1 MFFSTELYIK
11 LILNSTVAKINI
23 QIYNIIYNST
33 ERMREII
40 MNLLNGS
47 IRKHFVKFLI
57 PAISSA
63 IAVAAYSL
71 IDTIAIGQ
79 GVGADGT
86 AACAILLPVFSIASF
101 IGLLCGIGGCV
112 LRSKAKGESN
122 EEKANAYFTAATL
135 LVGVITAVMW
145 ITGNL
150 FQEKLYRLCG
160 ADEILLPCSMEYG
173 SWIFAFLPS
182 FVLTTFLGAFIRTDG
197 SPRFVM
203 YCTLIGGVINVIGD
217 WLFVFPLK
225 MGMTGAAIATVIGS
239 VIQTLLLAVFILCKK
254 TSLKFVKPY
263 KLFTAIKK
271 ITAVGFGSSVG
282 SLSLIAI
289 SFIANNQIMKYCG
302 TPALALYG
310 VLGTVSALF
319 LSIFSGIGQ
328 AAQPIVSENYGAGN
342 HKRCLEAET
351 LGMKTA
357 VLFGTVFA
365 VICIAFPVQV
375 TGIFMKMT
383 PEVAEIT
390 PYILRVYS
398 LSFIPLAINT
408 FATYYLQSVIR
419 SKMASV
425 ISLSRGLVLNALFL
439 YVFPLFIGGNGIWW
453 AVFFTE
459 AVTTV
464 ISIFYLLIQYRNF
477 KVTDEKLS

>member
-1 MFFSTELYIK
+1 MD
-11 LILNSTVAKINI
+11 
-23 QIYNIIYNST
+23 
-33 ERMREII
+33 
-40 MNLLNGS
+40 LLNGN
-47 IRKHFVKFLI
+47 IKKHFVRFLI

-79 GVGADGT
+79 GIGADGT

-112 LRSKAKGESN
+112 LRSQAKGEGN
-122 EEKANAYFTAATL
+122 EEKANAYFTAATI
-135 LVGVITAVMW
+135 LVAVITVIVW
-145 ITGNL
+145 IVGNL
-150 FQEKLYRLCG
+150 TQKGLYRLCG
-160 ADEILLPCSMEYG
+160 ADDVLLPYSFEYG

-203 YCTLIGGVINVIGD
+203 YCTLIGGIINVIGD

-225 MGMTGAAIATVIGS
+225 MGMAGAAIATVLGS
-239 VIQTLLLAVFILCKK
+239 VIQTILLIAYILCRK
-254 TSLKFVKPY
+254 TSLKLVKPH
-263 KLFTAIKK
+263 KWLSAFKRTVS
-271 ITAVGFGSSVG
+271 VGFGSGIG
-282 SLSLIAI
+282 SLSMIAI

-302 TPALALYG
+302 APALALYG

-319 LSIFSGIGQ
+319 LSIFSGVGQ
-328 AAQPIVSENYGAGN
+328 AAQPIISENHGAGN
-342 HKRCLEAET
+342 HKRCWNAES

-357 VLFGTVFA
+357 ILLGALFA
-365 VICIAFPVQV
+365 ILCLLFPIRI

-398 LSFIPLAINT
+398 LSFVPLAINT
-408 FATYYLQSVIR
+408 FATYYLQSVTD
-419 SKMASV
+419 SKMATV
-425 ISLSRGLVLNALFL
+425 VSLSRGLVLNAAFL
-439 YVFPLFIGGNGIWW
+439 YLFPIIMGGNGIWW
-453 AVFFTE
+453 AVFYTE

-464 ISIFYLLIQYRNF
+464 ISVIYLLAKYRKYQSAAN
-477 KVTDEKLS
+477 K

>member
-1 MFFSTELYIK
+1 MD
-11 LILNSTVAKINI
+11 
-23 QIYNIIYNST
+23 
-33 ERMREII
+33 
-40 MNLLNGS
+40 LLNGN
-47 IRKHFVKFLI
+47 IRKLFMKFLI
-57 PAISSA
+57 PAVSSA

-86 AACAILLPVFSIASF
+86 ASCAILLPVFSIASF

-112 LRSKAKGESN
+112 LRSQAKGEGN

-135 LVGVITAVMW
+135 LVFLITLVVW
-145 ITGNL
+145 IAGNL
-150 FQEKLYRLCG
+150 IQEKFYRLCG
-160 ADEILLPCSMEYG
+160 ADDILLPYSAEYG
-173 SWIFAFLPS
+173 AWIFAFLPS
-182 FVLTTFLGAFIRTDG
+182 FILTTFLGAFIRTDG

-225 MGMTGAAIATVIGS
+225 MGMAGAAIATVLGS
-239 VIQTLLLAVFILCKK
+239 VVQSILLVAFVLCKK
-254 TSLKFVKPY
+254 TSLKFVKPH
-263 KLFTAIKK
+263 KWLSAVRK
-271 ITAVGFGSSVG
+271 IVTVGFGSGLG

-302 TPALALYG
+302 APALALYG

-319 LSIFSGIGQ
+319 LSIFSGVGQ
-328 AAQPIVSENYGAGN
+328 AAQPIISENYGAGN
-342 HKRCLEAET
+342 HKRCWKTEGI
-351 LGMKTA
+351 GMKTA

-365 VICIAFPVQV
+365 VLCIIFPVQI

-398 LSFIPLAINT
+398 LSFMPLAINT
-408 FATYYLQSVIR
+408 FAIYYLQSVTH

-439 YVFPLFIGGNGIWW
+439 YIFPAFMGGNGIWW

-459 AVTTV
+459 AITTV
-464 ISIFYLLIQYRNF
+464 ISAVYILIQYKKFRNEN
-477 KVTDEKLS
+477 K

>member
-1 MFFSTELYIK
+1 M
-11 LILNSTVAKINI
+11 
-23 QIYNIIYNST
+23 
-33 ERMREII
+33 
-40 MNLLNGS
+40 
-47 IRKHFVKFLI
+47 KFLV

-79 GVGADGT
+79 GVGTDGT
-86 AACAILLPVFSIASF
+86 AACAILLPVFSIANF

-112 LRSKAKGESN
+112 LRSQAKGEGN
-122 EEKANAYFTAATL
+122 EEKGNAYFTAATI
-135 LVGVITAVMW
+135 LVGIITAIVW
-145 ITGNL
+145 VAGNL
-150 FQEKLYRLCG
+150 FQEELYRLCG
-160 ADEILLPCSMEYG
+160 ADEILMPYSLEYG
-173 SWIFAFLPS
+173 SWIFASLPS

-203 YCTLIGGVINVIGD
+203 YCTLVGGIINVIGD

-225 MGMTGAAIATVIGS
+225 MGMAGAAIATVLGS
-239 VIQTLLLAVFILCKK
+239 VVQTVLLLAFILLKK

-263 KLFTAIKK
+263 KWLSAIKK
-271 ITAVGFGSSVG
+271 ITTVGFGSG
-282 SLSLIAI
+282 IGALSLIAI

-302 TPALALYG
+302 APALALYG

-328 AAQPIVSENYGAGN
+328 AAQPIISENYGANN
-342 HKRCLEAET
+342 HKRCWEAES

-357 VLFGTVFA
+357 LIFGTVFA
-365 VICIAFPVQV
+365 VLCIIFPIQI

-383 PEVAEIT
+383 PEVTEIT

-398 LSFIPLAINT
+398 LSFVPLAINT
-408 FATYYLQSVIR
+408 FATYYLQSVTQ
-419 SKMASV
+419 SKMATV
-425 ISLSRGLVLNALFL
+425 ISLSRGLVLNGIFL
-439 YVFPLFIGGNGIWW
+439 YLFPIFMGGNGIWW
-453 AVFFTE
+453 AVFFAE

-464 ISIFYLLIQYRNF
+464 ISVVYLRIQYRIYKHPELKKN
-477 KVTDEKLS
+477 

>member
-1 MFFSTELYIK
+1 M
-11 LILNSTVAKINI
+11 N
-23 QIYNIIYNST
+23 
-33 ERMREII
+33 ERNFMD
-40 MNLLNGS
+40 LLKGN
-47 IRKHFVKFLI
+47 IRKLFIKFLI

-112 LRSKAKGESN
+112 LRSQAKGEGN
-122 EEKANAYFTAATL
+122 EIKANAYFTAATV
-135 LVGVITAVMW
+135 LVGIITVIVW
-145 ITGNL
+145 LIGNL
-150 FQEKLYRLCG
+150 TQKQLYRLCG
-160 ADEILLPCSMEYG
+160 ADEILMPYSFEYG

-225 MGMTGAAIATVIGS
+225 MGMPGAAIATVLGS
-239 VIQTLLLAVFILCKK
+239 AVQTVLLLGFILRKK

-263 KLFTAIKK
+263 NLLSAIKK
-271 ITAVGFGSSVG
+271 TVTVGFGSGIG

-289 SFIANNQIMKYCG
+289 SFIANNQIMKHCG
-302 TPALALYG
+302 APALALYG

-328 AAQPIVSENYGAGN
+328 AAQPIVSENFGAGN
-342 HKRCLEAET
+342 LNRCKKTEGI
-351 LGMKTA
+351 GMKTTILFGMFFA
-357 VLFGTVFA
+357 VL
-365 VICIAFPVQV
+365 CIIFPIQI

-398 LSFIPLAINT
+398 LSFLPLAVNT
-408 FATYYLQSVIR
+408 FATYYLQSVNH

-425 ISLSRGLVLNALFL
+425 ISLSRGLVLNGLFL
-439 YVFPLFIGGNGIWW
+439 YLFPLFMGGNGIWW
-453 AVFFTE
+453 AVFFSE
-459 AVTTV
+459 AVTMI
-464 ISIFYLLIQYRNF
+464 ISSVYLIFQYKKFRVF
-477 KVTDEKLS
+477 

>member
-1 MFFSTELYIK
+1 MDLLKGNTRK
-11 LILNSTVAKINI
+11 LF
-23 QIYNIIYNST
+23 
-33 ERMREII
+33 M
-40 MNLLNGS
+40 
-47 IRKHFVKFLI
+47 KFLV

-86 AACAILLPVFSIASF
+86 AACAILLPVFSIAGF

-112 LRSKAKGESN
+112 LRSQAKGEGN
-122 EEKANAYFTAATL
+122 EEKGNAYFTAATV
-135 LVGVITAVMW
+135 LVGIITVIVWAA
-145 ITGNL
+145 GNL
-150 FQEKLYRLCG
+150 FQEDFYRLCG
-160 ADEILLPCSMEYG
+160 ADEILLPYSAEYG
-173 SWIFAFLPS
+173 SRIFACLPS

-225 MGMTGAAIATVIGS
+225 MGMAGAAIATVLGS
-239 VIQTLLLAVFILCKK
+239 LVQTVLLLAFILLKK
-254 TSLKFVKPY
+254 TSLKAVKPH
-263 KLFTAIKK
+263 KWLPAIKK
-271 ITAVGFGSSVG
+271 IITVGFGSGVG

-302 TPALALYG
+302 APALALYG

-342 HKRCLEAET
+342 RKRCLEAES
-351 LGMKTA
+351 LGIKTS

-365 VICIAFPVQV
+365 VLCIVFPIQI

-383 PEVAEIT
+383 PEVTEIT

-398 LSFIPLAINT
+398 LSFVPLAINT
-408 FATYYLQSVIR
+408 FATYYLQSVTH
-419 SKMASV
+419 SKMATV
-425 ISLSRGLVLNALFL
+425 ISLSRGLVLNGIFL
-439 YVFPLFIGGNGIWW
+439 YIFPVFMGGNGIWW
-453 AVFFTE
+453 SIFFTE
-459 AVTTV
+459 AITTV
-464 ISIFYLLIQYRNF
+464 ISVVYLFIQYKNF
-477 KVTDEKLS
+477 RHSDNINYDLSKKDSV

>member
-1 MFFSTELYIK
+1 MD
-11 LILNSTVAKINI
+11 
-23 QIYNIIYNST
+23 
-33 ERMREII
+33 
-40 MNLLNGS
+40 LLNGS
-47 IRKHFVKFLI
+47 IRKNFIKFLI

-112 LRSKAKGESN
+112 LRSQAKGEGN
-122 EEKANAYFTAATL
+122 EEKGNTYFTAATV
-135 LVGVITAVMW
+135 LVIIITAVIW
-145 ITGNL
+145 IAGNL
-150 FQEKLYRLCG
+150 FQEDLYRLFG
-160 ADEILLPCSMEYG
+160 ADNILLPYSMEYG

-182 FVLTTFLGAFIRTDG
+182 FVLTTFLGSFIRTDG

-203 YCTLIGGVINVIGD
+203 YCTIIGGIINVIGD

-225 MGMTGAAIATVIGS
+225 MGMAGAAIATVLGS
-239 VIQTLLLAVFILCKK
+239 VIQSVFLLAYILCKR
-254 TSLKFVKPY
+254 TSLKLVRPHKQ
-263 KLFTAIKK
+263 LSVISK
-271 ITAVGFGSSVG
+271 IISVGFGSGIG

-289 SFIANNQIMKYCG
+289 SFIANNQIMKYCSA
-302 TPALALYG
+302 PALALYG

-342 HKRCLEAET
+342 YKRCRET
-351 LGMKTA
+351 EGLGIKSS
-357 VLFGTVFA
+357 LIFGTVFA
-365 VICIAFPVQV
+365 VLCMLFPIQV

-398 LSFIPLAINT
+398 LSFVPLAINT
-408 FATYYLQSVIR
+408 FASYYLQSVTCSR
-419 SKMASV
+419 MASI
-425 ISLSRGLVLNALFL
+425 ISLSRGLVLNGLFL
-439 YVFPLFIGGNGIWW
+439 YLFPAVMGGNGIWW

-464 ISIFYLLIQYRNF
+464 ISAACLTIQLKKF
-477 KVTDEKLS
+477 KY

>member
-1 MFFSTELYIK
+1 
-11 LILNSTVAKINI
+11 
-23 QIYNIIYNST
+23 
-33 ERMREII
+33 
-40 MNLLNGS
+40 MNLLKGD
-47 IRKHFVKFLI
+47 IRKLFMKFLV

-112 LRSKAKGESN
+112 LRSKARGEGDKEKG
-122 EEKANAYFTAATL
+122 NAYFTAATV
-135 LVGVITAVMW
+135 LVSIITVIVWA
-145 ITGNL
+145 TGNL
-150 FQEKLYRLCG
+150 IQEPFYRLCG
-160 ADEILLPCSMEYG
+160 ADDILMPYSSEYG

-182 FVLTTFLGAFIRTDG
+182 FVMTTFLGAFIRTDG

-203 YCTLIGGVINVIGD
+203 YCTLIGGVINVVGD

-225 MGMTGAAIATVIGS
+225 MGMAGAAIATVLGS
-239 VIQTLLLAVFILCKK
+239 VVQSVLLLVFVFGGK
-254 TSLKFVKPY
+254 TSLKLIRPY
-263 KLFTAIKK
+263 KWFSAIKE
-271 ITAVGFGSSVG
+271 IMTVGFGSGIG

-302 TPALALYG
+302 APALALYG

-319 LSIFSGIGQ
+319 LSIFSGVGQ
-328 AAQPIVSENYGAGN
+328 AAQPIVSENFGAGN
-342 HKRCLEAET
+342 HKRCWKAEG

-357 VLFGTVFA
+357 ILLGTVFS
-365 VICIAFPVQV
+365 VLCIIFPIQIA
-375 TGIFMKMT
+375 GIFMKMT

-398 LSFIPLAINT
+398 LSFVPLAINT
-408 FATYYLQSVIR
+408 FATYYLQSVTH

-425 ISLSRGLVLNALFL
+425 ISLSRGLVLNGIFL
-439 YVFPLFIGGNGIWW
+439 YIFPAVMGGNGIWW

-459 AVTTV
+459 AITTAISV
-464 ISIFYLLIQYRNF
+464 IYLLIQYRKF
-477 KVTDEKLS
+477 RYTDSISC

>member
-1 MFFSTELYIK
+1 MD
-11 LILNSTVAKINI
+11 
-23 QIYNIIYNST
+23 
-33 ERMREII
+33 
-40 MNLLNGS
+40 LLKGD
-47 IRKHFVKFLI
+47 IRKLFMKFLV

-112 LRSKAKGESN
+112 LRSQAKGEGN
-122 EEKANAYFTAATL
+122 EEKGNAYFTASLL
-135 LVGVITAVMW
+135 LVGIITVIVWAL
-145 ITGNL
+145 GNL
-150 FQEKLYRLCG
+150 MQKDLYRLCG
-160 ADEILLPCSMEYG
+160 ADEILMPYSFEYG

-182 FVLTTFLGAFIRTDG
+182 FVFTTFLGAFIRTDG
-197 SPRFVM
+197 YPRFVM

-225 MGMTGAAIATVIGS
+225 MGMTGAAIATVLGS
-239 VIQTLLLAVFILCKK
+239 AVQTILLLAFILCKK
-254 TSLKFVKPY
+254 TSLKLIKPH
-263 KLFTAIKK
+263 KWLSAIKK
-271 ITAVGFGSSVG
+271 IITVGFGSGIG

-302 TPALALYG
+302 APALALYG

-328 AAQPIVSENYGAGN
+328 AAQPIISENYGAGN
-342 HKRCLEAET
+342 HKRCWET
-351 LGMKTA
+351 ESIGMKTA
-357 VLFGTVFA
+357 LLLGTIFA
-365 VICIAFPVQV
+365 ILCIAFPIQI

-383 PEVAEIT
+383 PEVKEIT

-398 LSFIPLAINT
+398 LSFVPLATNT
-408 FATYYLQSVIR
+408 FATYYLQSVTH
-419 SKMASV
+419 SKMANV
-425 ISLSRGLVLNALFL
+425 ISLSRGLILNGIFL
-439 YVFPLFIGGNGIWW
+439 YLFPAFMGGNGIWW
-453 AVFFTE
+453 AVFFNE
-459 AVTTV
+459 VVTAIISV
-464 ISIFYLLIQYRNF
+464 IYLLIQYKNF
-477 KVTDEKLS
+477 KYTEYKKS

>member
-1 MFFSTELYIK
+1 MD
-11 LILNSTVAKINI
+11 
-23 QIYNIIYNST
+23 
-33 ERMREII
+33 
-40 MNLLNGS
+40 LLKGD
-47 IRKHFVKFLI
+47 IRKLFMKFLV

-112 LRSKAKGESN
+112 LRSQAKGEGN
-122 EEKANAYFTAATL
+122 EEKGNAYFTAATV
-135 LVGVITAVMW
+135 LVGIITVIVWA
-145 ITGNL
+145 TGNL
-150 FQEKLYRLCG
+150 IQENFYRLCG
-160 ADEILLPCSMEYG
+160 ADDILLPYSLEYG
-173 SWIFAFLPS
+173 SWIFACLPT
-182 FVLTTFLGAFIRTDG
+182 FVMTTFLGAFIRTDG

-203 YCTLIGGVINVIGD
+203 YCTLIGGVINVVGD

-225 MGMTGAAIATVIGS
+225 MGMAGAAIATVLGS
-239 VIQTLLLAVFILCKK
+239 AVQTFLLLAFILRKK
-254 TSLKFVKPY
+254 TSLKLIKPH
-263 KLFTAIKK
+263 KWLSAIKK
-271 ITAVGFGSSVG
+271 IITVGFGSGIG

-302 TPALALYG
+302 APALALYG

-319 LSIFSGIGQ
+319 LSIFSGVGQ

-342 HKRCLEAET
+342 HKRCWQSEG
-351 LGMKTA
+351 LGMKTSL
-357 VLFGTVFA
+357 LFGTVFA
-365 VICIAFPVQV
+365 ILCMIFPIQI

-383 PEVAEIT
+383 QEVAEIT

-398 LSFIPLAINT
+398 LSFVPLAINT
-408 FATYYLQSVIR
+408 FATYYLQSVTH

-425 ISLSRGLVLNALFL
+425 ISLSRGLVLNGLFL
-439 YVFPLFIGGNGIWW
+439 YLFPAFMGGNGIWW

-464 ISIFYLLIQYRNF
+464 ISVVYLLIQYRRYKKEYNSEII
-477 KVTDEKLS
+477 KK

>member
-1 MFFSTELYIK
+1 MD
-11 LILNSTVAKINI
+11 
-23 QIYNIIYNST
+23 
-33 ERMREII
+33 
-40 MNLLNGS
+40 LLKGNV
-47 IRKHFVKFLI
+47 RKHFIKFLV

-112 LRSKAKGESN
+112 LRSQAKGEGN
-122 EEKANAYFTAATL
+122 EEKANAYFTAAII
-135 LVGVITAVMW
+135 LVGIITVVVW
-145 ITGNL
+145 IMGIL
-150 FQEKLYRLCG
+150 FQKELYALCG
-160 ADEILLPCSMEYG
+160 ADEILMPFSYEYG

-182 FVLTTFLGAFIRTDG
+182 FVLTTFLGSFIRTDG

-225 MGMTGAAIATVIGS
+225 MGMAGAAIATVLGS
-239 VIQTLLLAVFILCKK
+239 SVQTLLLLTFILCKK
-254 TSLKFVKPY
+254 TTLKIVKPHN
-263 KLFTAIKK
+263 LLTAIKK
-271 ITAVGFGSSVG
+271 IVTVGFGSGIG

-302 TPALALYG
+302 APALALYG

-342 HKRCLEAET
+342 IKRCRET
-351 LGMKTA
+351 EGLGIKTSL
-357 VLFGTVFA
+357 LFGTVFS
-365 VICIAFPVQV
+365 VLCILFPVQITAV
-375 TGIFMKMT
+375 FMKMT

-390 PYILRVYS
+390 PYILRVYA
-398 LSFIPLAINT
+398 LSFVPLAINT
-408 FATYYLQSVIR
+408 FATYYLQSVSC
-419 SKMASV
+419 SKMATV
-425 ISLSRGLVLNALFL
+425 ISLLRGLVLNAIFL
-439 YVFPLFIGGNGIWW
+439 YLFPALFGGNGIWW

-459 AVTTV
+459 AVTAA
-464 ISIFYLLIQYRNF
+464 ISVVYLLIQYN
-477 KVTDEKLS
+477 KAIISDNKNL

>member
-1 MFFSTELYIK
+1 MD
-11 LILNSTVAKINI
+11 
-23 QIYNIIYNST
+23 
-33 ERMREII
+33 
-40 MNLLNGS
+40 LLKGN
-47 IRKHFVKFLI
+47 IRKLFIKFLI

-112 LRSKAKGESN
+112 LRSQAKGEGN
-122 EEKANAYFTAATL
+122 EEKGNAYFTAATV
-135 LVGVITAVMW
+135 LVGIITVIVW

-150 FQEKLYRLCG
+150 IQEDFYRLCG
-160 ADEILLPCSMEYG
+160 ADEILMPYSLEYG
-173 SWIFAFLPS
+173 SWIFACLPS

-203 YCTLIGGVINVIGD
+203 YCTLIGGVVNVVGD

-225 MGMTGAAIATVIGS
+225 MGMAGAAIATVLGS
-239 VIQTLLLAVFILCKK
+239 AIQSILLIAFILCKK
-254 TSLKFVKPY
+254 TSLKVVRPY
-263 KLFTAIKK
+263 KWLSAIKK
-271 ITAVGFGSSVG
+271 IITVGFGSGIG

-302 TPALALYG
+302 APALALYG

-319 LSIFSGIGQ
+319 LSIFSGVGQ

-342 HKRCLEAET
+342 LKRCWEAEG
-351 LGMKTA
+351 LGMKTSL
-357 VLFGTVFA
+357 LFGTIFTILCIVFP
-365 VICIAFPVQV
+365 IQI

-398 LSFIPLAINT
+398 LSFVPLAINT
-408 FATYYLQSVIR
+408 FAIYYLQSVAH

-425 ISLSRGLVLNALFL
+425 ISLSRGLVLNGIFL
-439 YVFPLFIGGNGIWW
+439 YVFPAFMGRNGIWW

-459 AVTTV
+459 ALTTA
-464 ISIFYLLIQYRNF
+464 ISVLYLLIQYKSYKQLRH
-477 KVTDEKLS
+477 KKEL